1 MRGQE
6 RLLANNF
13 LNIPEG
19 KIQLYRKVETLQR
32 DYQDN
37 GHLQGESANAEYQ
50 DEDVGDEG
58 GEVGRLALHLVIFID
73 VMLMR
78 L

>member
-13 LNIPEG
+13 LNIPDG
-19 KIQLYRKVETLQR
+19 NIQLCRKVETLQR
-32 DYQDN
+32 DYHDN
-37 GHLQGESANAEYQ
+37 EHLQGESANAEDQ
-50 DEDVGDEG
+50 DQDVGDKG
-58 GEVGRLALHLVIFID
+58 GEVGRLALHRVIFID